1 MPIKNQM
8 MTTDTAVIIKKLN
21 RLLLDPLDL
30 LASVLINSSETL
42 ARRFLSGASKTEANT
57 ISKTVIIKP

>member
-42 ARRFLSGASKTEANT
+42 ARRFLSGAAKTEANT